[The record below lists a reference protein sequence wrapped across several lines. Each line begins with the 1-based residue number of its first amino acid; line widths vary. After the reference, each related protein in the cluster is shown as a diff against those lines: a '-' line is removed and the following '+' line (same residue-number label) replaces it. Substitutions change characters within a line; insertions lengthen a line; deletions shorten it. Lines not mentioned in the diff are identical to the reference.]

1 MGLNGM
7 SFKWNMRKWGGHAH
21 INITNT
27 NTFTIYDVTRMRF
40 KPLSKIPILDLSLL
54 VFGNFDLLFGYLD
67 LDLPLKM
74 VKRLFVGNGLRF

>member
-1 MGLNGM
+1 
-7 SFKWNMRKWGGHAH
+7 
-21 INITNT
+21 
-27 NTFTIYDVTRMRF
+27 MRF